1 MFDFVSVL
9 IKEFSKL
16 QDCWCILF
24 PGQKAIGKGGLSK
37 NFDVAALLGILRFTV

>member
-9 IKEFSKL
+9 TKEFSKL
-16 QDCWCILF
+16 HDCWCILF
-24 PGQKAIGKGGLSK
+24 TVQKAIEKGALSK